1 MAVKYR
7 DYYQTLGV
15 KRDASQKNIRKVYR
29 SLARKFHPDVNPG
42 DKAAEEKFKDI
53 QEAYAVLSDPKKRK
67 EYDQLGASWQQGA
80 DFTPPQ
86 GWSGTRVEFG
96 DIGDIS
102 DIFGGGGGFSD
113 FFESIFG
120 GARGPQGRR
129 QHQRFSAR
137 GSDIEAEIELTLEE
151 VHRGTQP
158 TLTLQ
163 VEKACPTC
171 RGTGL
176 SGRAPC
182 VQCRGRGRLLEP
194 KTMTVKIAPGARD
207 NSVVRLAGKGAAGT
221 GGAPSGD
228 LFLRIRIKPDPR
240 FEMVGTDDIQVE
252 LPVSPWEAAL
262 GTKVPV
268 PTLEGSVEVTI
279 PPGTQGGSRLRL
291 RGQGLRKRNGGRGD
305 QYVKVRIV
313 LPASLSREEEKILK
327 ELARVSKFDPRAGK
341 R

>member
-15 KRDASQKNIRKVYR
+15 KRDSSQKEIRKTYR
-29 SLARKFHPDVNPG
+29 SLARKYHPDVNPG

-53 QEAYAVLSDPKKRK
+53 QEAYAVLSDPEKRK
-67 EYDQLGASWQQGA
+67 KYDQLGASWQQGA
-80 DFTPPQ
+80 DFTPPS

-96 DIGDIS
+96 DMRDIS
-102 DIFGGGGGFSD
+102 DIFGGVGDFSD

-129 QHQRFSAR
+129 QRRGFAAK

-163 VEKACPTC
+163 VEKACPVC

-182 VQCRGRGRLLEP
+182 ARCHGRGRLVEP
-194 KTMTVKIAPGARD
+194 KTMTVKIAPGARE
-207 NSVVRLAGKGAAGT
+207 NSIVRLAGKGAAGT

-228 LFLRIRIKPDPR
+228 LFLRIRVKPDPR

-252 LPVSPWEAAL
+252 VPVSPWEAAL

-268 PTLEGSVEVTI
+268 PSLEGSVEVTI

-291 RGQGLRKRNGGRGD
+291 RGQGLRKRDGTRGD
-305 QYVKVRIV
+305 QYVKVRIM
-313 LPASLSREEEKILK
+313 LPTSLSREEERLLK
-327 ELARVSKFDPRAGK
+327 ELAQVSKFDPRAGK

>member
-1 MAVKYR
+1 MAVQYR
-7 DYYQTLGV
+7 DYYETLGV
-15 KRDASQKNIRKVYR
+15 KRDSSQKEIRKVYR

-42 DKAAEEKFKDI
+42 DKAAEERFKDI
-53 QEAYAVLSDPKKRK
+53 QEAYAVLSDPEKRK
-67 EYDQLGASWQQGA
+67 QYDQLGGSWQQGA
-80 DFTPPQ
+80 DFTPPP
-86 GWSGTRVEFG
+86 GWSRTHVEYG
-96 DIGDIS
+96 DMGDIS
-102 DIFGGGGGFSD
+102 DIFGGVGGFSD
-113 FFESIFG
+113 FFESVFG
-120 GARGPQGRR
+120 GPRGPRGGR
-129 QHQRFSAR
+129 QRRGFAAK
-137 GSDIEAEIELTLEE
+137 GSDIEAQIELTLEDI
-151 VHRGTQP
+151 HRGTQP

-163 VEKACPTC
+163 VEKACPAC

-182 VQCRGRGRLLEP
+182 AQCQGRGRLIEP
-194 KTMTVKIAPGARD
+194 KTMTVKIAPGARA

-228 LFLRIRIKPDPR
+228 LFLRIRIEPNPR
-240 FEMVGTDDIQVE
+240 FEMVGADDIQVE

-279 PPGTQGGSRLRL
+279 PPGTQGGTRLRL
-291 RGQGLRKRNGGRGD
+291 RGQGLRKRDGNRGD

-313 LPASLSREEEKILK
+313 LPTSLSREEEKILK
-327 ELARVSKFDPRAGK
+327 ELAQVSKFNPRSEK